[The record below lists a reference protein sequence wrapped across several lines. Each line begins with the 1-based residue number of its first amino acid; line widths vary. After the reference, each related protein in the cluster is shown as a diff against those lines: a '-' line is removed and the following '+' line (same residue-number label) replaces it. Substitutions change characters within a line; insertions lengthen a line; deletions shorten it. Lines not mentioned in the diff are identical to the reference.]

1 MYKGMLLNNMCNTET
16 IKTEKFMYKI
26 IKKTS
31 IIILILLFLCFVFDI
46 TGVSFANGWDEE
58 FEGATIGEEAR
69 IVRAI
74 NRVIGILQIIGMTS
88 AVIMLTVIG
97 IKYVSTSPQGRADL
111 KKGLVVYVIGAVM
124 LLCTTGVLQLVRVFV
139 DDIV

>member
-1 MYKGMLLNNMCNTET
+1 MN
-16 IKTEKFMYKI
+16 KI
-26 IKKTS
+26 IRKIN
-31 IIILILLFLCFVFDI
+31 IIILLFLFLSLVVNI

-97 IKYVSTSPQGRADL
+97 IKYVSTSPQGRANM
-111 KKGLVVYVIGAVM
+111 KKGLIVYVIGAII
-124 LLCTTGVLQLVRVFV
+124 LLCTTGVLQLIRVFV